1 MTDNKRCYFLLVLA
15 LSRDILAIYEFAQQ
29 DGMGWDD

>member
-15 LSRDILAIYEFAQQ
+15 LSCDMLTIYEFAQQ
-29 DGMGWDD
+29 DGMG